1 MKYKLIKE
9 LIALAE
15 DFESQHHKPYR
26 EDLNGFTQWM
36 MDQSKTKKPAI
47 QEPSWEGKEK
57 GRSPESVI
65 STLLVHM
72 NRYAKTY
79 SKSAIHESPFST
91 QEEFIYLITLKSSG
105 VMTKMQ
111 LIKKNIQD
119 KPTGMQIINRLIQQ
133 GWISQ
138 QDSETDGRSKLLS
151 ITKKGLKVLDNQ
163 MDNIR
168 LATRIVS
175 GDLTYAEKMELIRL
189 LEKLNT
195 FHHEIFSRNLGSD
208 ELLHVA
214 LTEHLPA
221 LP

>member
-91 QEEFIYLITLKSSG
+91 QEEFIYLISLKASG